1 MHPKSETCRRA
12 RMRGHSAIIMEMAD
26 EQEEGALQ
34 HGIQSRRGASDGGL
48 RERQWSGEGVG
59 GSSEVS
65 LPLAGPNEG
74 RRQIQDGKSRTANPG
89 QTEMTLMQLCDYEG

>member
-1 MHPKSETCRRA
+1 
-12 RMRGHSAIIMEMAD
+12 MEMAD

-34 HGIQSRRGASDGGL
+34 HGIQIRRGASDGGL

-65 LPLAGPNEG
+65 LPLAGKPGGNLGKPGETWG
-74 RRQIQDGKSRTANPG
+74 RKPG
-89 QTEMTLMQLCDYEG
+89 DR